1 MQLIT
6 FRPRGQNHK
15 LEVTRPW
22 THLIKMPGLRGTPQV
37 NVTCTVLYNK
47 HGLLTPRRVRIKS
60 NISLSTSEIKLVD
73 PELTVKWS
81 HLPSTMACSTS
92 TLEFEHIVHIPES
105 KPPAR
110 RVLSFDLKA
119 SIEKVTT
126 LRDRLIIKGTA
137 SMAITYSE

>member
-6 FRPRGQNHK
+6 FRPRGQSHK

-22 THLIKMPGLRGTPQV
+22 THLIKLPGLRGAPEV
-37 NVTCTVLYNK
+37 KVTCTAEHNK
-47 HGLLTPRRVRIKS
+47 YGLVTPRRVRIKS
-60 NISLSTSEIKLVD
+60 SIALSTGEIKLVN
-73 PELTVKWS
+73 PETPVKWS
-81 HLPSTMACSTS
+81 HLPSTIACSTS
-92 TLEFEHIVHIPES
+92 TLDFEHIVHIPDS

-110 RVLSFDLKA
+110 KVLSSELKA

-137 SMAITYSE
+137 SIVITYSE